1 MGNLRKEPD
10 SVSNQQKTLCQKG
23 IWLVAP
29 SSRARKKR
37 AKQSRRRAK
46 TPATHNQNL
55 QALREW
61 FLPDDSIFSKL
72 QFHGNSKWAPLGLVW
87 LALCWAWCETRNVTD
102 AFDEAALACRK
113 MFGATPLSTYQ
124 GFMGALVTWTP
135 AFMPLL
141 RAVLQQRM
149 EQIGGKFWRIDDWVP
164 IAFDGSRSTAPRS
177 KSNEAALCAQNYG
190 QGTTAKYRK
199 KKSKGM
205 RRQKNEK
212 NKAQPQEPQAWI
224 TMMWHMGLRLPWCW
238 RLGPSNS
245 SERQHVMD
253 MVDTESFPKNTLF
266 CGDAGFVG
274 YPLWSCLIARGHDF
288 LVRVGANVN
297 LVKAQADCTLKKAG
311 KGFLVY
317 CWPKTMMQA
326 GQPPLHLRLVQVYLG
341 KTKVWMLT
349 SVLDERRL
357 TIKAMVRFYKMRW
370 GIEVEFRGLKQ
381 TLDRA
386 KLRCR
391 DARRLLAELDWS
403 ILAMAVA
410 ELFAMKE
417 QLAQSSSKSD
427 KRKRTGDPVKRSLAQ
442 AVRALRKCLRNLSDS
457 PAPGEDLASQ
467 LGDAVTDDYIRQAP
481 KRARYRPPNP
491 DKKPLGNPKLR
502 RLTQKEKQALK
513 RAEAR
518 KTE

>member
-1 MGNLRKEPD
+1 
-10 SVSNQQKTLCQKG
+10 
-23 IWLVAP
+23 VAP
-29 SSRARKKR
+29 SSRTRKKR
-37 AKQSRRRAK
+37 VKQSRRRAK
-46 TPATHNQNL
+46 TPATHNQSL

-72 QFHGNSKWAPLGLVW
+72 RFHGNSKWLPLALVW

-102 AFDEAALACRK
+102 AFDEAVLACQK
-113 MFGATPLSTYQ
+113 MFGAAPVSTYQ

-135 AFMPLL
+135 GFIPLL

-190 QGTTAKYRK
+190 QGMTARYRK

-205 RRQKNEK
+205 RRKKNER

-224 TMMWHMGLRLPWCW
+224 TMMWHMGLR
-238 RLGPSNS
+238 
-245 SERQHVMD
+245 HVMD
-253 MVDTESFPKNTLF
+253 MADTESFPKNTLF

-288 LVRVGANVN
+288 LVRVGANVS
-297 LVKAQADCTLKKAG
+297 LLKAQADCNLKKAG
-311 KGFLVY
+311 KGFWVY
-317 CWPKTMMQA
+317 CWPQTMMQA
-326 GQPPLHLRLVQVYLG
+326 GQPALRLRLVQVYLG

-381 TLDRA
+381 TLDRG
-386 KLRCR
+386 KLRCKN
-391 DARRLLAELDWS
+391 DRRLLAELDWS
-403 ILAMAVA
+403 ILAMAVV
-410 ELFAMKE
+410 ELFALKE
-417 QLAQSSSKSD
+417 QLAQQSSKRD
-427 KRKRTGDPVKRSLAQ
+427 TKKRARDPVKRSLAQ
-442 AVRALRKCLRNLSDS
+442 AVRALRTCLRNLNDS
-457 PAPGEDLASQ
+457 PAPGKDLTSQ
-467 LGDAVTDDYIRQAP
+467 LRDAVTDDYIRKAS

-491 DKKPLGNPKLR
+491 DKKPLGDPKLR